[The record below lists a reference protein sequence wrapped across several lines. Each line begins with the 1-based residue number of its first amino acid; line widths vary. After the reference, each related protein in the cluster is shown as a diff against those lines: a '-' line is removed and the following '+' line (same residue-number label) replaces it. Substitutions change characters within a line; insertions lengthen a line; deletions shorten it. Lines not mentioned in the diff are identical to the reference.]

1 MGFYF
6 PAVLELLDPLT
17 SEVTSSVTLQA
28 PTRDDFVYKTMGPL
42 LRLMAAKIARSR
54 GEATLTDTLPNRAS
68 TNIPRDGWPGFTL
81 TTNLGTADENIDS
94 GLPAMSRWPRWY
106 VQAWPGL

>member
-42 LRLMAAKIARSR
+42 LQGYEGGNIN
-54 GEATLTDTLPNRAS
+54 GYATNRAS
-68 TNIPRDGWPGFTL
+68 INIPRDGWPGFTL

-94 GLPAMSRWPRWY
+94 GLPAVSRWPRWF

>member
-42 LRLMAAKIARSR
+42 LQGYEGR
-54 GEATLTDTLPNRAS
+54 
-68 TNIPRDGWPGFTL
+68 
-81 TTNLGTADENIDS
+81 
-94 GLPAMSRWPRWY
+94 
-106 VQAWPGL
+106 QH